1 MEELRKEMRELRAN
15 TVSKAAFEELK
26 SENAKL
32 KTELETMKT
41 NYSKKMRDLI
51 NEVTDEKKLRLE
63 NKIEIE
69 RIQKLMNESHV

>member
-63 NKIEIE
+63 NKVEIE